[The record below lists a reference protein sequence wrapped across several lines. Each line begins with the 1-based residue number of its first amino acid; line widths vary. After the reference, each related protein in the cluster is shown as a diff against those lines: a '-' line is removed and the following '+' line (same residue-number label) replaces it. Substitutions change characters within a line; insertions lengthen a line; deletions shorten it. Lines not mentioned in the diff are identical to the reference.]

1 CAARAHGR
9 TVGMVAYL
17 ARRLIYMVVL
27 LVLVSMLSFAIIE
40 LPPGDY
46 VTTYISNLRTT
57 GTQQT
62 VGDDQADAIRH
73 QFNLDKPLPLRYFS
87 WITNLAQGDMGYSMQ
102 WNKPVNQLIGE
113 SIMLTVI
120 VSLATLLFT
129 WIVAIPIGI
138 YSATHQYS
146 PLDYV
151 ITFIAFLGLAVP
163 SFLLA
168 LVLAYFAYTVTG
180 RSILGL
186 FSPEYQGAPWSIG
199 KVIDLAKHM
208 GLPIIIIGS
217 AGTAGLVRVLRATL
231 LDELGKLYVV
241 SARAKGLSEFRLLM
255 KYPVRM
261 AINPLIS
268 TIAWMFPAIISGSI
282 LTSVVLDLP
291 MTGPLFLRALQA
303 QDMYLAASFVMLL
316 SVLTVI
322 GMFVSDL
329 LLAWSDPRIRF
340 E

>member
-1 CAARAHGR
+1 
-9 TVGMVAYL
+9 MLAYL
-17 ARRLIYMVVL
+17 ARRLVYMVVL
-27 LVLVSMLSFAIIE
+27 LFAVSVLSFAIIE
-40 LPPGDY
+40 LPPGDFT
-46 VTTYISNLRTT
+46 TTYISNLRAT
-57 GTQQT
+57 GGQQN
-62 VGDDQADAIRH
+62 VGSEQAEALSR
-73 QFNLDKPLPLRYFS
+73 QFNLDAPLPNRYYT
-87 WITNLAQGDMGYSMQ
+87 WITNLLQGDMGYSMQ
-102 WNKPVNQLIGE
+102 WNRPVNTLIGE
-113 SIMLTVI
+113 SITLTVI
-120 VSLATLLFT
+120 VSVVTLLFT

-146 PLDYV
+146 LIDYV
-151 ITFIAFLGLAVP
+151 VTFIAFLGLAIP

-168 LVLAYFAYTVTG
+168 LMLAYSIFSMTG
-180 RSILGL
+180 NSIIGL
-186 FSPEYQGAPWSIG
+186 FSPEYQGAAWSTG
-199 KVIDLAKHM
+199 KVIDLIKHM
-208 GLPIIIIGS
+208 GLPIIIIGL

-241 SARAKGLSEFRLLM
+241 TARAKGLSEFRLLW
-255 KYPVRM
+255 KYPVRL

-282 LTSVVLDLP
+282 LTSIVLDLP
-291 MTGPLFLRALQA
+291 MTGPLFLRSLQA